1 MSKLDA
7 LRKEMKALKSKMRK
21 EGEVAMKEAFKELF
35 DSHPVLDAVGWTQY
49 TPYFNDGDTCTFS
62 VNDMFP
68 VFVKT
73 KEKVVLAEE
82 QDEDEDCGSSEE
94 EEWYDYEYGSK
105 KMNKEQKAANKALT
119 SLVEELGDM
128 DEIFY
133 DIFGDHVRV
142 RASRAGFKVTEYE
155 HE

>member
-21 EGEVAMKEAFKELF
+21 EGELAMKEAFKELF
-35 DSHPVLDAVGWTQY
+35 ENHPVLNAVGWTQY

-62 VNDMFP
+62 VNDMYP
-68 VFVKT
+68 VFT
-73 KEKVVLAEE
+73 KASEEKVEE
-82 QDEDEDCGSSEE
+82 QEDEEEDSSFEE